1 VFFLKKTYEE
11 MSGTNLEDVVEKLK
25 SAIESID
32 NISVTTDTES
42 ALKDSG
48 LVDAINSISV
58 SLAAK
63 LMPSALARM
72 MERIEGALIAKQ
84 KLDDEV
90 TIVTVNI
97 AQRGHADISNL
108 DRRMQRVLTDNYET
122 CSTWCVSGTAT
133 CGACP
138 LRVFA
143 TWEMLN
149 KHVIEVK
156 KKAELE
162 KESERQ
168 AGDGRPLS
176 VTDRPPEPSKKRHRA
191 SSLSDNESQ

>member
-1 VFFLKKTYEE
+1 

-84 KLDDEV
+84 KLDELSVRIKDE
-90 TIVTVNI
+90 
-97 AQRGHADISNL
+97 QFGYQD
-108 DRRMQRVLTDNYET
+108 TDGDGMFKRIDV
-122 CSTWCVSGTAT
+122 VSGGFRDDT
-133 CGACP
+133 
-138 LRVFA
+138 
-143 TWEMLN
+143 LN
-149 KHVIEVK
+149 TN
-156 KKAELE
+156 
-162 KESERQ
+162 RF
-168 AGDGRPLS
+168 
-176 VTDRPPEPSKKRHRA
+176 
-191 SSLSDNESQ
+191 